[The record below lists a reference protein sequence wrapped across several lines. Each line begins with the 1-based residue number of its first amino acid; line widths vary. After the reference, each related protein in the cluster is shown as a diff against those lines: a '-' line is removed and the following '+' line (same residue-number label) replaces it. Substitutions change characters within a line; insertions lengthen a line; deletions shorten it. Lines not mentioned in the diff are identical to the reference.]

1 MKSKNNR
8 SRAKRRQNKTRNN
21 IVGGGSAA
29 SDHLNLYKSGNI
41 STQPNTDP
49 SYLEAGVIHHSDST
63 GISIVRD
70 FATGVANMVG
80 RKGFDNGPIQQLR
93 NKTLKKLSEILSEH
107 KSQSGKECKLC
118 NLRMEID
125 QNQPGLIYH
134 HVHGT
139 LLEKR

>member
-8 SRAKRRQNKTRNN
+8 LRRQNKTRTKRL
-21 IVGGGSAA
+21 ITGGGSAT
-29 SDHLNLYKSGNI
+29 SDNLNLYKSGNI

-49 SYLEAGVIHHSDST
+49 SFVEAGVIHLSDST

-134 HVHGT
+134 HAHGT
-139 LLEKR
+139 LVEKR